1 MKALKIFFI
10 AFSLISFKAV
20 YGQVGITQTPT
31 TTVKS
36 AETYYKYNSVT
47 FGSFGGKSITD
58 KATSLTFYNYNQI
71 SFTNRTFLSSYAEYY
86 NDWNNVFYGNYLNAQ
101 ALINYKL
108 PKMVIVGI
116 GYRYHNNFDVNV
128 KQNFI
133 QFKIE
138 KSFSWK

>member
-1 MKALKIFFI
+1 AAGTKAL
-10 AFSLISFKAV
+10 
-20 YGQVGITQTPT
+20 
-31 TTVKS
+31 VKFVSAAGSRYNNHTSTFTS
-36 AETYYKYNSVT
+36 AEILAKVDANAPSTGLLVVE
-47 FGSFGGKSITD
+47 I
-58 KATSLTFYNYNQI
+58 FYNYNQI

-108 PKMVIVGI
+108 PKMVIIGI
-116 GYRYHNNFDVNV
+116 GYRFHNNFDVDV